1 MHHLRED
8 GETRKRKRCTNC
20 VYQERRKL
28 TRERERER
36 EGERVK
42 EEKMRGLWTGRQWR
56 SVPSAILFCSVLPG
70 RKKQRK
76 SKGIKGRWRAA
87 CASKERKRKRVTKR
101 REIPVWF
108 VRWERVTRNQHESE
122 KKQKF
127 TPQNHRAF
135 LFLDDRKRKE
145 PREERNR
152 SERREKGSKRRR
164 ERPVNKTEGIPRH
177 RTVSTRGYSAWIA
190 AKIFESLPNF

>member
-20 VYQERRKL
+20 VHQERIKL
-28 TRERERER
+28 TRERRRE
-36 EGERVK
+36 EKRVK

-56 SVPSAILFCSVLPG
+56 SVPSAILSCCVLP
-70 RKKQRK
+70 RWKKQRK
-76 SKGIKGRWRAA
+76 SKGIKGWWHAA
-87 CASKERKRKRVTKR
+87 CASKERKRRQVTNR

-145 PREERNR
+145 SREERNR

-164 ERPVNKTEGIPRH
+164 ERPVLTRQKGYH
-177 RTVSTRGYSAWIA
+177 DTVRWVRGVIQR
-190 AKIFESLPNF
+190 E